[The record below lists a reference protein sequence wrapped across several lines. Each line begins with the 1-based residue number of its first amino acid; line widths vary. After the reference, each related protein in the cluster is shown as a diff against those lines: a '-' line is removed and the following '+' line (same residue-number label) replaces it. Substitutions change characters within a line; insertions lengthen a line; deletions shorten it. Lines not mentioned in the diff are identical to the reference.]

1 MAFNPGL
8 NKIPSLGSGP
18 TNARHL
24 GPAMN
29 KKVQGAKSMSPE
41 MRKWVEANRS
51 KLKDPTDAQKALFK
65 KYDALK
71 KAGNLPSL
79 SGVKSKPAEVA
90 KKLTKKAKTTPPKAK
105 TSPTKPTERKLETRG
120 KTNATM
126 PSNPAGQRQQRAGS
140 ATRGGAMP
148 SNPAGQRQRT
158 EGKPTRGAN
167 VPDNPKLKT
176 ARDIVNK
183 HKGGQRSKS
192 NRKPNSTVANII
204 ERFSKGTKRAAQKTY
219 DTLIDYRRKKG
230 NKK

>member
-8 NKIPSLGSGP
+8 NKLPSLGSGP

-29 KKVQGAKSMSPE
+29 KKIKGAKSMSPE

-90 KKLTKKAKTTPPKAK
+90 KKLTKKAKSTPPKAK
-105 TSPTKPTERKLETRG
+105 PSPAQPAKRKLETRG

-126 PSNPAGQRQQRAGS
+126 PSNPTGQRQQRAGS
-140 ATRGGAMP
+140 
-148 SNPAGQRQRT
+148 S
-158 EGKPTRGAN
+158 TRGAN
-167 VPDNPKLKT
+167 VPSKPKPKQT
-176 ARDIVNK
+176 AKDIVEK
-183 HKGGQRSKS
+183 YKGGQRSKNNANKTSSKKARS
-192 NRKPNSTVANII
+192 NVADILK
-204 ERFSKGTKRAAQKTY
+204 RFGKNAKRVSQEIY
-219 DTLIDYRRKKG
+219 DTTINYRLKKG
-230 NKK
+230 NKN

>member
-126 PSNPAGQRQQRAGS
+126 PSNPAGQRQ
-140 ATRGGAMP
+140 
-148 SNPAGQRQRT
+148 RT